1 MKNRLYA
8 LVMAT
13 MMLFVSLV
21 AYGMDLS
28 TNIRPLSNQ
37 GCEGSPSSEFPGNT
51 VIQFPDPNFEAAVRE
66 FIAKPK
72 GDILDSDVA
81 KIIELDVS
89 DLYIVDLTGIE
100 YFTALEVLNCS
111 ENQLTTLDVSQNT
124 ALKEFYCWDNQLMM
138 LDVSQNI
145 TMNKLYCGVNQLT
158 MLDVSHNT
166 ALEEL
171 NCDDN
176 QLLTLDVSHNLA
188 LKYLS
193 CDYNQLTTLDVS
205 LNTALEILLC
215 EENPLTELLIN

>member
-13 MMLFVSLV
+13 MMLFVPLV
-21 AYGMDLS
+21 AFGIDLS
-28 TNIRPLSNQ
+28 SNISPLSDKD
-37 GCEGSPSSEFPGNT
+37 GEGNLPSKFPGDT
-51 VIQFPDPNFEAAVRE
+51 VIQFPDSAFEAAVRE

-72 GDILDSDVA
+72 GNILASDVA
-81 KIIELDVS
+81 EITELDVS
-89 DLYIVDLTGIE
+89 DLLIADLTGIE
-100 YFTALEVLNCS
+100 YFTALEVLNCG
-111 ENQLTTLDVSQNT
+111 ENQLTALDASQNNV
-124 ALKEFYCWDNQLMM
+124 LKELYCWDNQLMM

-145 TMNKLYCGVNQLT
+145 AMNKLYCGVNQLT
-158 MLDVSHNT
+158 LLDISHNT

-176 QLLTLDVSHNLA
+176 QLITLNVSQNLA

-205 LNTALEILLC
+205 HNTVLEILLC
-215 EENPLTELLIN
+215 EENPLTELVIN